1 MNNRLSRLLGK
12 KTITLVVFVLAIVI
26 GASWHHLALRDRP
39 PVAVDATSSAPPWIM
54 GDPHSRY
61 SLIEYADLECPYCRA
76 YFEPLWRWIA
86 THPDVHWQ
94 WHHLPLPEHRPAA
107 IRDAVIAE
115 CAGRLDGQA
124 AFWRTASWIYTHSR
138 GDGAGLPDDVVP
150 PIDNV
155 RLARCMRDPSVATAI
170 ESQAADAARDHITA
184 TPTLR
189 LVDSQTGR
197 TLLLSGA
204 VSDDALLSALDLLA
218 DVASNAPSN
227 RDARTPS
234 AR

>member
-1 MNNRLSRLLGK
+1 MNNRLSRLLGR
-12 KTITLVVFVLAIVI
+12 KTIVLLVFLLAIVI
-26 GASWHHLALRDRP
+26 GASWYHLAPRDRP
-39 PVAVDATSSAPPWIM
+39 TVAVGAASSVPPWIM

-61 SLIEYADLECPYCRA
+61 VLIEYADLECPYCRA
-76 YFEPLWRWIA
+76 YFVPLRRWIA

-94 WHHLPLPEHRPAA
+94 WHHLPLQEHRPAA
-107 IRDAVIAE
+107 THDALIAE

-124 AFWRTASWIYTHSR
+124 AFWRTAAWIYTHSR
-138 GDGAGLPDDVVP
+138 GDGAGLPDDAVP
-150 PIDNV
+150 PIDKV
-155 RLARCMRDPSVATAI
+155 RLARCMHDPSIATAI

-189 LVDSQTGR
+189 LVDRRTGR

-204 VSDDALLSALDLLA
+204 VSDDALLSALDLLS
-218 DVASNAPSN
+218 DAPSN
-227 RDARTPS
+227 ASSNRATRTPS

>member
-1 MNNRLSRLLGK
+1 MNNRLSHLLGR
-12 KTITLVVFVLAIVI
+12 KTIALLVFVLAIVI
-26 GASWHHLALRDRP
+26 GASWYHFALRDRP
-39 PVAVDATSSAPPWIM
+39 PVAAGATGSTPPWIT

-61 SLIEYADLECPYCRA
+61 MLIEYADLECPYCRA
-76 YFEPLWRWIA
+76 YFAPLRRWIA
-86 THPDVHWQ
+86 AHPDVHWE
-94 WHHLPLPEHRPAA
+94 WHHLPLPEHKPAA
-107 IRDAVIAE
+107 IHDALIAE

-124 AFWRTASWIYTHSR
+124 AFWRTAAWIYTHSR
-138 GDGAGLPDDVVP
+138 GDGTGLPDDAVP
-150 PIDNV
+150 PVDNV

-189 LVDSQTGR
+189 LVDRQTGR

-218 DVASNAPSN
+218 DAASNASSN
-227 RDARTPS
+227 RDTRTPS
-234 AR
+234 TR

>member
-1 MNNRLSRLLGK
+1 MNNRLSCLLGK
-12 KTITLVVFVLAIVI
+12 KTIALLVFVLAIVI
-26 GASWHHLALRDRP
+26 GASWRHLALRDHP
-39 PVAVDATSSAPPWIM
+39 PVAVGATGSTPPWII

-61 SLIEYADLECPYCRA
+61 MLIEYADLECPYCRA
-76 YFEPLWRWIA
+76 YFVPLRRWIA
-86 THPDVHWQ
+86 THPDVHWE
-94 WHHLPLPEHRPAA
+94 WNHLPLPEHKPAA
-107 IRDAVIAE
+107 IHDALIAE

-124 AFWRTASWIYTHSR
+124 AFWRTAAWIYAHSR
-138 GDGAGLPDDVVP
+138 GDGAGLPDDAVP

-155 RLARCMRDPSVATAI
+155 RLTRCMRDPSVVTAI
-170 ESQAADAARDHITA
+170 ESQADDAARDHITA

-189 LVDSQTGR
+189 LVDSRTGR

-218 DVASNAPSN
+218 EVASKAPSN